1 MQRSDKK
8 PESPMVNSTVMEN
21 PRRPI
26 AMTPKPGSR
35 PVAPPQTAAP
45 AKPRRNPKSTG
56 EHLIANLKST
66 GEIVVESFQTYKGRE
81 DLGSRRA
88 FGFGQWLSGLKVAQ
102 KLGLIAA
109 VFALPVAVLL
119 YLLVS
124 AQAQSIDFAAK
135 EKVGVQYL
143 RDVFAVYD
151 HLGSHRL
158 AANAAL
164 RDPSA
169 QNKQKRSDE
178 ATKVD
183 ASLGALT
190 KNVALSSEYGIANQL
205 KLIDSEW
212 QKLKVEGS
220 TLNQSENLSRHSD
233 IISGQLNPMIVTVAN
248 KSNLTL
254 DPDLDTYYLQ
264 TVVANDLPNLSDLF
278 ARYSTRV
285 FDLLSAKSFKAQDK
299 YQLDTLIT
307 LLESNLAHA
316 KRTIEY
322 ALEGNPALQG
332 TVGEF
337 NNQFFKLTT
346 ETINLSRQEVLNAA
360 VPKYSPATW
369 NTIQSKASN
378 SQSALRDSTLEQLN
392 QLLQNR
398 IDRFQSSR
406 LLSLALVG
414 LALAFALG
422 LLFWIAQLITRP
434 LEALTTAAKRLADGD
449 YSVDLPVTSNDE
461 VGQLTQTIN
470 TTSKQLQENAENES
484 RKLEAARS
492 LQNNIGEFLG
502 VAMDV
507 SQGNL
512 TRRGK
517 ISNDELGSVVD
528 AFNLMTD
535 EIGIILKDVSKVA
548 DQVNRRAQV
557 MNVASS
563 QIVQGAQSQANEANT
578 ARVQAE
584 GVSESIRQM
593 ASGAVQNAQTA
604 QQTLQASQAGQIA
617 VQDTRNG
624 LENIRTQMVDLAA
637 GIQGLSVRSGEI
649 SDVVKTIGG
658 IASQTNLL
666 ALGAALEAAGAGD
679 AGLRFMAVAD
689 GVRKLAED
697 AASSA
702 QRVAALI
709 KSVQSEIQG
718 LVNRAEGGA
727 REVEAGYA
735 VATKAGER
743 LQEIA
748 TLAQQSA
755 RVAGSIS
762 NLAGQQVVGVEE
774 VSQVVQRIAS
784 TAGQTESRS
793 VQGQKAADELRALA
807 EQLSTS
813 LSRFQLPA

>member
-1 MQRSDKK
+1 
-8 PESPMVNSTVMEN
+8 MVNSTVMEN
-21 PRRPI
+21 PRKPI

-35 PVAPPQTAAP
+35 PVAPPQAAAP

-56 EHLIANLKST
+56 EHIIANLKST
-66 GEIVVESFQTYKGRE
+66 AEHLITAPSGRNPTISLE
-81 DLGSRRA
+81 GSKN
-88 FGFGQWLSGLKVAQ
+88 GFTKFLENSRMIAKIA
-102 KLGLIAA
+102 LIAA
-109 VFALPVAVLL
+109 IPLIGMVAAAFVSNSGFGTLRYQIGNLYEFMLIPITALGDAETSLADLQRDTQDLAEPGLPSAAQDRLIDRLVKADAKAADVIKKYNNEWVTTASPEFTATLVQYNQLNLQQQETIMLKQLNTQYKTAKSALEAYLKTGKADAVLL
-119 YLLVS
+119 SNLRHYFGAVRSDLRELININMNF
-124 AQAQSIDFAAK
+124 AQLSYNDARAADQRATSLAI
-135 EKVGVQYL
+135 V
-143 RDVFAVYD
+143 VF
-151 HLGSHRL
+151 SL
-158 AANAAL
+158 AAVLSILTVIFVARSISSRLGQLSQGASDLQSGDLNVNIDVGG
-164 RDPSA
+164 RDEIGVVA
-169 QNKQKRSDE
+169 Q
-178 ATKVD
+178 
-183 ASLGALT
+183 
-190 KNVALSSEYGIANQL
+190 
-205 KLIDSEW
+205 
-212 QKLKVEGS
+212 
-220 TLNQSENLSRHSD
+220 TLNQ
-233 IISGQLNPMIVTVAN
+233 TVH
-248 KSNLTL
+248 TL
-254 DPDLDTYYLQ
+254 
-264 TVVANDLPNLSDLF
+264 
-278 ARYSTRV
+278 R
-285 FDLLSAKSFKAQDK
+285 AKSEDDQKQ
-299 YQLDTLIT
+299 
-307 LLESNLAHA
+307 
-316 KRTIEY
+316 IER
-322 ALEGNPALQG
+322 
-332 TVGEF
+332 
-337 NNQFFKLTT
+337 
-346 ETINLSRQEVLNAA
+346 S
-360 VPKYSPATW
+360 
-369 NTIQSKASN
+369 
-378 SQSALRDSTLEQLN
+378 
-392 QLLQNR
+392 
-398 IDRFQSSR
+398 
-406 LLSLALVG
+406 
-414 LALAFALG
+414 
-422 LLFWIAQLITRP
+422 
-434 LEALTTAAKRLADGD
+434 
-449 YSVDLPVTSNDE
+449 
-461 VGQLTQTIN
+461 
-470 TTSKQLQENAENES
+470 
-484 RKLEAARS
+484 RS

-637 GIQGLSVRSGEI
+637 GIQGLSVRSSEI

-735 VATKAGER
+735 VAAKAGER

-774 VSQVVQRIAS
+774 VSMVVQRIAS

>member
-21 PRRPI
+21 PRKPI

-35 PVAPPQTAAP
+35 PLAPPQAAAP

-56 EHLIANLKST
+56 EHIIANLKST
-66 GEIVVESFQTYKGRE
+66 AEHLITAPSGRNPTVSLE
-81 DLGSRRA
+81 GTKNGFTKFLENSRM
-88 FGFGQWLSGLKVAQ
+88 VA
-102 KLGLIAA
+102 KIALIAA
-109 VFALPVAVLL
+109 IPLIGMVAAAFVSNSGFGTLRYQIGNLYEFMLIPITALGDAETSLADLQRDTQDLAEPGLPSAAQDRLIDRLVKADAKAADVIKKYNNEWVTTASPEFTATLVQYNQLNLQQQETIMLTQLNTQYKTAKSALEAYLKTGKADAVLL
-119 YLLVS
+119 SNLRHYFGAVRSDLRELININMNF
-124 AQAQSIDFAAK
+124 AQLSYNDARAADQRATSLAI
-135 EKVGVQYL
+135 V
-143 RDVFAVYD
+143 VF
-151 HLGSHRL
+151 SL
-158 AANAAL
+158 AAVLSILTVIFVARSISNRLGQLSQGASDL
-164 RDPSA
+164 QSGDLNVNIDVGGRDEIGVVA
-169 QNKQKRSDE
+169 Q
-178 ATKVD
+178 
-183 ASLGALT
+183 
-190 KNVALSSEYGIANQL
+190 
-205 KLIDSEW
+205 
-212 QKLKVEGS
+212 
-220 TLNQSENLSRHSD
+220 TLNQ
-233 IISGQLNPMIVTVAN
+233 TVH
-248 KSNLTL
+248 TL
-254 DPDLDTYYLQ
+254 
-264 TVVANDLPNLSDLF
+264 
-278 ARYSTRV
+278 R
-285 FDLLSAKSFKAQDK
+285 AKSEDDQKQ
-299 YQLDTLIT
+299 
-307 LLESNLAHA
+307 
-316 KRTIEY
+316 IER
-322 ALEGNPALQG
+322 
-332 TVGEF
+332 
-337 NNQFFKLTT
+337 
-346 ETINLSRQEVLNAA
+346 S
-360 VPKYSPATW
+360 
-369 NTIQSKASN
+369 
-378 SQSALRDSTLEQLN
+378 
-392 QLLQNR
+392 
-398 IDRFQSSR
+398 
-406 LLSLALVG
+406 
-414 LALAFALG
+414 
-422 LLFWIAQLITRP
+422 
-434 LEALTTAAKRLADGD
+434 
-449 YSVDLPVTSNDE
+449 
-461 VGQLTQTIN
+461 
-470 TTSKQLQENAENES
+470 
-484 RKLEAARS
+484 RS

-637 GIQGLSVRSGEI
+637 GIQGLSVRSSEI

-735 VATKAGER
+735 VAAKAGER

-774 VSQVVQRIAS
+774 VSMVVQRIAS

>member
-8 PESPMVNSTVMEN
+8 PEPPMVNSTVMEN
-21 PRRPI
+21 PRKPI
-26 AMTPKPGSR
+26 AMTPKPGPR
-35 PVAPPQTAAP
+35 PAAKPAAP

-56 EHLIANLKST
+56 EHIIANLKST
-66 GEIVVESFQTYKGRE
+66 AEHLVTTPSGRNPTMSFEGTKNLFTRFLENSRMVVKI
-81 DLGSRRA
+81 A
-88 FGFGQWLSGLKVAQ
+88 
-102 KLGLIAA
+102 LIAA
-109 VFALPVAVLL
+109 IPLIGMVAAAFVSNNGFGTLRYQIGNLYEFMLIPITALGDAETSLADLQRDTQDLAEPGLPGASQDRLIDRLVKADAKAADVIAKYNNEWVTTASPEFTATLAQYNQLNLQQQETIMLKQLNTQYKTAKSALEAYLKIGQADPVLLSNLRHYYGAVRSDLRELININMNFAGLSYDDARAADQRATALAITVFSLAAVLSVL
-119 YLLVS
+119 TVIFV
-124 AQAQSIDFAAK
+124 ARSI
-135 EKVGVQYL
+135 
-143 RDVFAVYD
+143 
-151 HLGSHRL
+151 
-158 AANAAL
+158 
-164 RDPSA
+164 
-169 QNKQKRSDE
+169 
-178 ATKVD
+178 
-183 ASLGALT
+183 
-190 KNVALSSEYGIANQL
+190 
-205 KLIDSEW
+205 
-212 QKLKVEGS
+212 
-220 TLNQSENLSRHSD
+220 
-233 IISGQLNPMIVTVAN
+233 
-248 KSNLTL
+248 
-254 DPDLDTYYLQ
+254 
-264 TVVANDLPNLSDLF
+264 
-278 ARYSTRV
+278 
-285 FDLLSAKSFKAQDK
+285 
-299 YQLDTLIT
+299 
-307 LLESNLAHA
+307 
-316 KRTIEY
+316 
-322 ALEGNPALQG
+322 
-332 TVGEF
+332 
-337 NNQFFKLTT
+337 
-346 ETINLSRQEVLNAA
+346 
-360 VPKYSPATW
+360 
-369 NTIQSKASN
+369 
-378 SQSALRDSTLEQLN
+378 
-392 QLLQNR
+392 
-398 IDRFQSSR
+398 SSR
-406 LLSLALVG
+406 L
-414 LALAFALG
+414 
-422 LLFWIAQLITRP
+422 
-434 LEALTTAAKRLADGD
+434 
-449 YSVDLPVTSNDE
+449 
-461 VGQLTQTIN
+461 GQLSQGASDLQSGDLNVNIDVGGRDEIGVVAQTFN
-470 TTSKQLQENAENES
+470 QTVHTLKAKSEDDQKQLERS
-484 RKLEAARS
+484 RS

-557 MNVASS
+557 MNAASS

-584 GVSESIRQM
+584 GVTESIRQM
-593 ASGAVQNAQTA
+593 ASGAAQNAQTA
-604 QQTLQASQAGQIA
+604 QQTLQASQAGQVA

-624 LENIRTQMVDLAA
+624 LDNIRTQMVDLAA
-637 GIQGLSVRSGEI
+637 GIQGLSVRSNEI

-709 KSVQSEIQG
+709 KSVQAEIQG
-718 LVNRAEGGA
+718 LVNRAENGA
-727 REVEAGYA
+727 REVESGYA
-735 VATKAGER
+735 VAAKAGER

-774 VSQVVQRIAS
+774 VSMVVQRIAS

>member
-1 MQRSDKK
+1 MQRFNVKK
-8 PESPMVNSTVMEN
+8 PPAARNDAALRNAEIQAARSTVIEN
-21 PRRPI
+21 PRKPV
-26 AMTPKPGSR
+26 ALTPKPGSK
-35 PVAPPQTAAP
+35 PVPTAAQAKP
-45 AKPRRNPKSTG
+45 APVKPRRNPKSTG
-56 EHLIANLKST
+56 EHMIANLKTTAEHLMTSPNT
-66 GEIVVESFQTYKGRE
+66 RNPTVSLE
-81 DLGSRRA
+81 GS
-88 FGFGQWLSGLKVAQ
+88 K
-102 KLGLIAA
+102 
-109 VFALPVAVLL
+109 
-119 YLLVS
+119 
-124 AQAQSIDFAAK
+124 
-135 EKVGVQYL
+135 
-143 RDVFAVYD
+143 
-151 HLGSHRL
+151 
-158 AANAAL
+158 N
-164 RDPSA
+164 
-169 QNKQKRSDE
+169 
-178 ATKVD
+178 
-183 ASLGALT
+183 ALT
-190 KNVALSSEYGIANQL
+190 KFLENSRMILKIALIATIPLLGMVAAALVSNNGFGVLRYQVDNLYSFM
-205 KLIDSEW
+205 LIPITE
-212 QKLKVEGS
+212 
-220 TLNQSENLSRHSD
+220 LNKAE
-233 IISGQLNPMIVTVAN
+233 IG
-248 KSNLTL
+248 
-254 DPDLDTYYLQ
+254 
-264 TVVANDLPNLSDLF
+264 LSDLQGQVGQLGVASMPSVVRDELIQDFKKDITAVDTVIDRYNKEWATTGSAAFTATLRQYNKLDTQQKETEILTKANANLKIVDNSLNIALKRASKNLLPNDQVAQLRQQIKELRTNMQDLVAVNMDF
-278 ARYSTRV
+278 AKLSFDDANSAESSTRILSLAV
-285 FDLLSAKSFKAQDK
+285 LGIAALLTF
-299 YQLDTLIT
+299 
-307 LLESNLAHA
+307 LA
-316 KRTIEY
+316 
-322 ALEGNPALQG
+322 G
-332 TVGEF
+332 TTVAR
-337 NNQFFKLTT
+337 
-346 ETINLSRQEVLNAA
+346 SV
-360 VPKYSPATW
+360 
-369 NTIQSKASN
+369 
-378 SQSALRDSTLEQLN
+378 
-392 QLLQNR
+392 
-398 IDRFQSSR
+398 SSR
-406 LLSLALVG
+406 LGQLSHGAADLQSGDLNVNVDVHGQDEIALVAQTFNQTVHTLRAKSEEDQRG
-414 LALAFALG
+414 LE
-422 LLFWIAQLITRP
+422 R
-434 LEALTTAAKRLADGD
+434 
-449 YSVDLPVTSNDE
+449 S
-461 VGQLTQTIN
+461 
-470 TTSKQLQENAENES
+470 
-484 RKLEAARS
+484 RS

-535 EIGIILKDVSKVA
+535 EIGSILKDVSKVA
-548 DQVNRRAQV
+548 EQVNRRAQV

-604 QQTLQASQAGQIA
+604 QQTLQASQAGQLA

-624 LENIRTQMVDLAA
+624 LENIRTQMVDLAG
-637 GIQGLSVRSGEI
+637 GIQGLAVRSGEI
-649 SDVVKTIGG
+649 SDVVKTISG

-735 VATKAGER
+735 VAAKAGER

-774 VSQVVQRIAS
+774 VSMVVQRIAS

>member
-21 PRRPI
+21 PRKPI

-35 PVAPPQTAAP
+35 PAVQPQAAAP

-56 EHLIANLKST
+56 EHVMANLKST
-66 GEIVVESFQTYKGRE
+66 GEHIANASKNPTMSLEGTKNGFTKFLE
-81 DLGSRRA
+81 NSRMLVKIA
-88 FGFGQWLSGLKVAQ
+88 
-102 KLGLIAA
+102 LIAA
-109 VFALPVAVLL
+109 IPLLGMVAAA
-119 YLLVS
+119 LVS
-124 AQAQSIDFAAK
+124 NNGFGVLRYQVDNLYTFMLIPITAIAQSETHLSDMQGEVPELGNAKIPLATRKEIITDLKGDIAGAKTVIDRYNNEWVTTGSAPFTATLAQYGKLDLQQREGTILTKLNAQFKLASTNLDKAFVQAQTGLLSNQQVTDLKKQIGDVRSSMNELVTVNMEFAKLSYDDANSA
-135 EKVGVQYL
+135 ESTSRIISL
-143 RDVFAVYD
+143 AVF
-151 HLGSHRL
+151 GL
-158 AANAAL
+158 AA
-164 RDPSA
+164 
-169 QNKQKRSDE
+169 
-178 ATKVD
+178 
-183 ASLGALT
+183 ALT
-190 KNVALSSEYGIANQL
+190 IAI
-205 KLIDSEW
+205 LI
-212 QKLKVEGS
+212 VI
-220 TLNQSENLSRHSD
+220 SRS
-233 IISGQLNPMIVTVAN
+233 V
-248 KSNLTL
+248 
-254 DPDLDTYYLQ
+254 
-264 TVVANDLPNLSDLF
+264 
-278 ARYSTRV
+278 
-285 FDLLSAKSFKAQDK
+285 
-299 YQLDTLIT
+299 
-307 LLESNLAHA
+307 
-316 KRTIEY
+316 
-322 ALEGNPALQG
+322 
-332 TVGEF
+332 
-337 NNQFFKLTT
+337 
-346 ETINLSRQEVLNAA
+346 
-360 VPKYSPATW
+360 
-369 NTIQSKASN
+369 
-378 SQSALRDSTLEQLN
+378 
-392 QLLQNR
+392 
-398 IDRFQSSR
+398 SSR
-406 LLSLALVG
+406 L
-414 LALAFALG
+414 
-422 LLFWIAQLITRP
+422 
-434 LEALTTAAKRLADGD
+434 
-449 YSVDLPVTSNDE
+449 
-461 VGQLTQTIN
+461 GQLSQGATELQSGDLNVSIDVGGQDEIGVVAQTFN
-470 TTSKQLQENAENES
+470 QTVHTLRAKSEDDQKQFERS
-484 RKLEAARS
+484 RS

-507 SQGNL
+507 AQGNL

-528 AFNLMTD
+528 AFNLMTE
-535 EIGIILKDVSKVA
+535 EIGSILKDVSKVA

-557 MNVASS
+557 MNAASS

-604 QQTLQASQAGQIA
+604 QQTLQASQAGQVA

-702 QRVAALI
+702 QRVSALI
-709 KSVQSEIQG
+709 KSVQVEIQG

-727 REVEAGYA
+727 REVESGYA
-735 VATKAGER
+735 VAAKAGER

>member
-8 PESPMVNSTVMEN
+8 PESPMVNGTVMEN
-21 PRRPI
+21 PRKPV
-26 AMTPKPGSR
+26 AMSPKPGSR
-35 PVAPPQTAAP
+35 PMAQPQAAAP

-56 EHLIANLKST
+56 EHIIANLKST
-66 GEIVVESFQTYKGRE
+66 AEHLVTAPSGRN
-81 DLGSRRA
+81 
-88 FGFGQWLSGLKVAQ
+88 
-102 KLGLIAA
+102 
-109 VFALPVAVLL
+109 PT
-119 YLLVS
+119 VS
-124 AQAQSIDFAAK
+124 L
-135 EKVGVQYL
+135 EG
-143 RDVFAVYD
+143 
-151 HLGSHRL
+151 
-158 AANAAL
+158 
-164 RDPSA
+164 
-169 QNKQKRSDE
+169 
-178 ATKVD
+178 
-183 ASLGALT
+183 T
-190 KNVALSSEYGIANQL
+190 KNVFTKFLENSRMVAKIALIASIPLLGMLAAAFVSNNGFGTLRYQIGNLYEFMLIPITALGDAETSLADLQRDTQDLAEPGLPSAAQDRLIDRLVKADAKAVNVITKYNSDWDTKLSPEFTATLVQYNQL
-205 KLIDSEW
+205 TLQQQESIMLKQLNTQHKTAKSALEAYLKTGQADPVLLSNLRHYYGAVRSNLRELININMNFAQLSYNDARAADQRATALAVAVFSLATILSVLTVIFVARSISSRLGQLSRGASEL
-212 QKLKVEGS
+212 QSGDLNVSIDVGGRDEIGLVS
-220 TLNQSENLSRHSD
+220 QTLNQ
-233 IISGQLNPMIVTVAN
+233 TVQ
-248 KSNLTL
+248 TL
-254 DPDLDTYYLQ
+254 
-264 TVVANDLPNLSDLF
+264 
-278 ARYSTRV
+278 R
-285 FDLLSAKSFKAQDK
+285 AKSEDDQ
-299 YQLDTLIT
+299 
-307 LLESNLAHA
+307 
-316 KRTIEY
+316 
-322 ALEGNPALQG
+322 
-332 TVGEF
+332 
-337 NNQFFKLTT
+337 
-346 ETINLSRQEVLNAA
+346 
-360 VPKYSPATW
+360 
-369 NTIQSKASN
+369 
-378 SQSALRDSTLEQLN
+378 
-392 QLLQNR
+392 
-398 IDRFQSSR
+398 
-406 LLSLALVG
+406 
-414 LALAFALG
+414 
-422 LLFWIAQLITRP
+422 
-434 LEALTTAAKRLADGD
+434 
-449 YSVDLPVTSNDE
+449 
-461 VGQLTQTIN
+461 
-470 TTSKQLQENAENES
+470 KQLERS
-484 RKLEAARS
+484 RS

-557 MNVASS
+557 MNAASS

-584 GVSESIRQM
+584 GVTESIRQM
-593 ASGAVQNAQTA
+593 ASGAAQNAQTA

-624 LENIRTQMVDLAA
+624 LDNIRTQMVDLAA

-702 QRVAALI
+702 QRVSALI
-709 KSVQSEIQG
+709 KSVQAEIQG
-718 LVNRAEGGA
+718 LVNRAETGA
-727 REVEAGYA
+727 REVESGYA
-735 VATKAGER
+735 VAAKAGER

-748 TLAQQSA
+748 TLAQQTA

>member
-1 MQRSDKK
+1 MQRSDKT

-21 PRRPI
+21 PRKPI

-35 PVAPPQTAAP
+35 PVASPQPTAP

-56 EHLIANLKST
+56 EHIIANLKST
-66 GEIVVESFQTYKGRE
+66 AEHLITAPSPRNPTMSLEGTKNSFTKFLENSKMIAKVAIIAAIPLLGMIAAGFVANSGFGTLRYQVDNLYSFMLIPINAISGAETNLSDVQGEIQQLNGLGSAERKALIE
-81 DLGSRRA
+81 DLRSDMAAVSGVINKYNNEWVTTGSAA
-88 FGFGQWLSGLKVAQ
+88 FTATLAQYNHLNDWQALETSTLAKLNSDFKTTNASFEALVKTAATGKVSQAQVSGLNKQLGTVRSSLTGLVKVNLDFAKLSYDDANNAEAQ
-102 KLGLIAA
+102 ARTFSLLVLGLATALGLI
-109 VFALPVAVLL
+109 VAFVIARSVSGRLGQLAYGASELQRGNLETNVDVSGRDEIGTVAQTFNQTL
-119 YLLVS
+119 YTLR
-124 AQAQSIDFAAK
+124 
-135 EKVGVQYL
+135 EKAEDDQ
-143 RDVFAVYD
+143 
-151 HLGSHRL
+151 
-158 AANAAL
+158 
-164 RDPSA
+164 
-169 QNKQKRSDE
+169 
-178 ATKVD
+178 
-183 ASLGALT
+183 
-190 KNVALSSEYGIANQL
+190 
-205 KLIDSEW
+205 
-212 QKLKVEGS
+212 QKLERS
-220 TLNQSENLSRHSD
+220 
-233 IISGQLNPMIVTVAN
+233 
-248 KSNLTL
+248 
-254 DPDLDTYYLQ
+254 
-264 TVVANDLPNLSDLF
+264 
-278 ARYSTRV
+278 
-285 FDLLSAKSFKAQDK
+285 
-299 YQLDTLIT
+299 
-307 LLESNLAHA
+307 
-316 KRTIEY
+316 
-322 ALEGNPALQG
+322 
-332 TVGEF
+332 
-337 NNQFFKLTT
+337 
-346 ETINLSRQEVLNAA
+346 
-360 VPKYSPATW
+360 
-369 NTIQSKASN
+369 
-378 SQSALRDSTLEQLN
+378 
-392 QLLQNR
+392 
-398 IDRFQSSR
+398 
-406 LLSLALVG
+406 
-414 LALAFALG
+414 
-422 LLFWIAQLITRP
+422 
-434 LEALTTAAKRLADGD
+434 
-449 YSVDLPVTSNDE
+449 
-461 VGQLTQTIN
+461 
-470 TTSKQLQENAENES
+470 
-484 RKLEAARS
+484 RS

-535 EIGIILKDVSKVA
+535 EIGGILKDVSKVA

-584 GVSESIRQM
+584 GVTESIRQM
-593 ASGAVQNAQTA
+593 ASGAAQNAQTA

-637 GIQGLSVRSGEI
+637 GIQGLSVRSNEI
-649 SDVVKTIGG
+649 SDVVKTISG

-735 VATKAGER
+735 VAARAGER

-774 VSQVVQRIAS
+774 VSMVVQRIAS

-793 VQGQKAADELRALA
+793 VQGQKAADELRVLA

>member
-1 MQRSDKK
+1 
-8 PESPMVNSTVMEN
+8 MVNSTVMEN
-21 PRRPI
+21 PRKPV
-26 AMTPKPGSR
+26 AMSPKPGSR
-35 PVAPPQTAAP
+35 PMAMPQAAAP

-56 EHLIANLKST
+56 EHIIANLKST
-66 GEIVVESFQTYKGRE
+66 AEHLVAAPSGRNPTVSLEGSKNVFTKFLENSRMVAKIALIASIPLIGMLAAAFVSNNGFGTLRYQIGNLYEFMLIPITALGDAETSLADLQRDTQDLAEPGLPSAAQDRLIDRLVKADAKAANVIAKYNNEWVTTASPEFTATLVQYNQQNLQNQETIMLKQLNTQYKTAKSALEAYLKTGQADPVLLSNLRHYYGAVRSDLRELININMNFAKLSFDDARSA
-81 DLGSRRA
+81 DRRA
-88 FGFGQWLSGLKVAQ
+88 TTLAVTVFSLATILSVLTVIFVARSISSRLGQLSRGASELQGGDLNVSIDVAGRDEIGVVAQ
-102 KLGLIAA
+102 
-109 VFALPVAVLL
+109 
-119 YLLVS
+119 
-124 AQAQSIDFAAK
+124 
-135 EKVGVQYL
+135 
-143 RDVFAVYD
+143 
-151 HLGSHRL
+151 
-158 AANAAL
+158 
-164 RDPSA
+164 
-169 QNKQKRSDE
+169 
-178 ATKVD
+178 
-183 ASLGALT
+183 
-190 KNVALSSEYGIANQL
+190 
-205 KLIDSEW
+205 
-212 QKLKVEGS
+212 
-220 TLNQSENLSRHSD
+220 TLNQ
-233 IISGQLNPMIVTVAN
+233 TVQ
-248 KSNLTL
+248 TL
-254 DPDLDTYYLQ
+254 
-264 TVVANDLPNLSDLF
+264 
-278 ARYSTRV
+278 R
-285 FDLLSAKSFKAQDK
+285 AKSEDDQ
-299 YQLDTLIT
+299 
-307 LLESNLAHA
+307 
-316 KRTIEY
+316 
-322 ALEGNPALQG
+322 
-332 TVGEF
+332 
-337 NNQFFKLTT
+337 
-346 ETINLSRQEVLNAA
+346 
-360 VPKYSPATW
+360 
-369 NTIQSKASN
+369 
-378 SQSALRDSTLEQLN
+378 
-392 QLLQNR
+392 
-398 IDRFQSSR
+398 
-406 LLSLALVG
+406 
-414 LALAFALG
+414 
-422 LLFWIAQLITRP
+422 
-434 LEALTTAAKRLADGD
+434 
-449 YSVDLPVTSNDE
+449 
-461 VGQLTQTIN
+461 
-470 TTSKQLQENAENES
+470 KQLEHS
-484 RKLEAARS
+484 RS

-535 EIGIILKDVSKVA
+535 EIGAILKDVSKVA

-557 MNVASS
+557 MNAASS

-593 ASGAVQNAQTA
+593 ASGAAQNAQTA

-624 LENIRTQMVDLAA
+624 LDNIRTQMVDLAA

-702 QRVAALI
+702 QRVSALI
-709 KSVQSEIQG
+709 KSVQAEIQG
-718 LVNRAEGGA
+718 LVNRAETGA
-727 REVEAGYA
+727 REVESGYA
-735 VATKAGER
+735 VAAKAGER

-748 TLAQQSA
+748 ALAQQTA

>member
-8 PESPMVNSTVMEN
+8 PESPMANSTVIEN
-21 PRRPI
+21 PRKPI

-35 PVAPPQTAAP
+35 PA
-45 AKPRRNPKSTG
+45 AKPAVAAKPSRNPKSTG
-56 EHLIANLKST
+56 EHVMASLKST
-66 GEIVVESFQTYKGRE
+66 AEHLITAPSPHNLTVSLEGSKNAFTKFLENSRMILKIALVATIPLLGMIGAAFVFGNGFGVLKYQVDNLYNFRLIPITEISQSETHLADMQGELPDLADSKLSLKARQEMVIDLKGDIAGAKTVIDRYNNEWATTGSTPFTATLAQYGKLDLQQRE
-81 DLGSRRA
+81 GAILTKLNAELKLTSTNLERA
-88 FGFGQWLSGLKVAQ
+88 FV
-102 KLGLIAA
+102 
-109 VFALPVAVLL
+109 
-119 YLLVS
+119 
-124 AQAQSIDFAAK
+124 QAQSGLLSRKQVTDLKQQVGDVRTSLSDLVAANMDFAK
-135 EKVGVQYL
+135 L
-143 RDVFAVYD
+143 SYD
-151 HLGSHRL
+151 DANGAEANSRAISLSVLGI
-158 AANAAL
+158 AAL
-164 RDPSA
+164 LTFLAGTIVARSVSSRLGQLSQGAADLQSGDLNVNVDVGGRDEIGLVA
-169 QNKQKRSDE
+169 Q
-178 ATKVD
+178 
-183 ASLGALT
+183 
-190 KNVALSSEYGIANQL
+190 
-205 KLIDSEW
+205 
-212 QKLKVEGS
+212 
-220 TLNQSENLSRHSD
+220 TLNQ
-233 IISGQLNPMIVTVAN
+233 TVQ
-248 KSNLTL
+248 TL
-254 DPDLDTYYLQ
+254 
-264 TVVANDLPNLSDLF
+264 
-278 ARYSTRV
+278 RG
-285 FDLLSAKSFKAQDK
+285 KAQEDQR
-299 YQLDTLIT
+299 QL
-307 LLESNLAHA
+307 E
-316 KRTIEY
+316 R
-322 ALEGNPALQG
+322 
-332 TVGEF
+332 
-337 NNQFFKLTT
+337 
-346 ETINLSRQEVLNAA
+346 SRN
-360 VPKYSPATW
+360 
-369 NTIQSKASN
+369 
-378 SQSALRDSTLEQLN
+378 
-392 QLLQNR
+392 
-398 IDRFQSSR
+398 
-406 LLSLALVG
+406 
-414 LALAFALG
+414 
-422 LLFWIAQLITRP
+422 
-434 LEALTTAAKRLADGD
+434 
-449 YSVDLPVTSNDE
+449 
-461 VGQLTQTIN
+461 
-470 TTSKQLQENAENES
+470 
-484 RKLEAARS
+484 

-528 AFNLMTD
+528 AFNVMTD
-535 EIGIILKDVSKVA
+535 EIGLILKDVSKVA

-584 GVSESIRQM
+584 GVTESIRQM
-593 ASGAVQNAQTA
+593 ASGAAQNAQTA

-637 GIQGLSVRSGEI
+637 GIQGLSVRSSEI

-735 VATKAGER
+735 VAARAGER

-774 VSQVVQRIAS
+774 VSMVVQRIAS

-793 VQGQKAADELRALA
+793 VQGQKAADELRVLA

>member
-21 PRRPI
+21 PRKPI

-35 PVAPPQTAAP
+35 PVAPPQAAAP

-56 EHLIANLKST
+56 EHVIANLKST
-66 GEIVVESFQTYKGRE
+66 AEHLITAP
-81 DLGSRRA
+81 SRNPTISLEGTKN
-88 FGFGQWLSGLKVAQ
+88 GFTKFLENSRMVA
-102 KLGLIAA
+102 KIALIAA
-109 VFALPVAVLL
+109 IPLIGMVAAAFVSNSGFGTLRYQIGNLYEFMLIPITALGDAETSLADLQRDTQDLAEPGLPAAAQTRLIDRLVKADAKAVNVITKYNNEWVTTASPEFTATLVQYNQLNLQQQETIMLKQLNTQYKTAKSALEAYLKTGQADPVLL
-119 YLLVS
+119 SNLRHYYGAVRSDLRELINVNMNF
-124 AQAQSIDFAAK
+124 AQLSYNDARAADQRATALAITVFSLAAILSVLTVIFVARSISSRLGQLSQGASDLQSGDLNVSID
-135 EKVGVQYL
+135 VGG
-143 RDVFAVYD
+143 RDEIGVV
-151 HLGSHRL
+151 
-158 AANAAL
+158 
-164 RDPSA
+164 A
-169 QNKQKRSDE
+169 Q
-178 ATKVD
+178 
-183 ASLGALT
+183 
-190 KNVALSSEYGIANQL
+190 
-205 KLIDSEW
+205 
-212 QKLKVEGS
+212 
-220 TLNQSENLSRHSD
+220 TLNQ
-233 IISGQLNPMIVTVAN
+233 TVQTLRN
-248 KSNLTL
+248 KSE
-254 DPDLDTYYLQ
+254 DDQ
-264 TVVANDLPNLSDLF
+264 
-278 ARYSTRV
+278 
-285 FDLLSAKSFKAQDK
+285 
-299 YQLDTLIT
+299 
-307 LLESNLAHA
+307 
-316 KRTIEY
+316 
-322 ALEGNPALQG
+322 
-332 TVGEF
+332 
-337 NNQFFKLTT
+337 
-346 ETINLSRQEVLNAA
+346 
-360 VPKYSPATW
+360 
-369 NTIQSKASN
+369 
-378 SQSALRDSTLEQLN
+378 
-392 QLLQNR
+392 
-398 IDRFQSSR
+398 
-406 LLSLALVG
+406 
-414 LALAFALG
+414 
-422 LLFWIAQLITRP
+422 
-434 LEALTTAAKRLADGD
+434 
-449 YSVDLPVTSNDE
+449 
-461 VGQLTQTIN
+461 
-470 TTSKQLQENAENES
+470 KQLERS
-484 RKLEAARS
+484 RS

-584 GVSESIRQM
+584 GVTESIRQM

-637 GIQGLSVRSGEI
+637 GIQGLSVRSNEI

-702 QRVAALI
+702 QRVSALI

-735 VATKAGER
+735 VAAKAGER

-774 VSQVVQRIAS
+774 VSMVVQRIAS

>member
-8 PESPMVNSTVMEN
+8 PESPMVNSTVIEN
-21 PRRPI
+21 PRKPI

-35 PVAPPQTAAP
+35 PVAQPKPAAP

-56 EHLIANLKST
+56 EHIIANLKST
-66 GEIVVESFQTYKGRE
+66 AEHLVAAPSGRN
-81 DLGSRRA
+81 
-88 FGFGQWLSGLKVAQ
+88 
-102 KLGLIAA
+102 
-109 VFALPVAVLL
+109 PT
-119 YLLVS
+119 VS
-124 AQAQSIDFAAK
+124 L
-135 EKVGVQYL
+135 EG
-143 RDVFAVYD
+143 
-151 HLGSHRL
+151 
-158 AANAAL
+158 
-164 RDPSA
+164 
-169 QNKQKRSDE
+169 
-178 ATKVD
+178 
-183 ASLGALT
+183 T
-190 KNVALSSEYGIANQL
+190 KNVFTKFLENSRMVAKIALIASIPLIGMLAAAFVSNNGFGTLRYQIGNLYEFMLIPITALGDAETSLADLQRDTQDLAEPGLPAAAQVRLIDRLVQADAKAANVIAKYNSDWVTTASPEFTATLAQYNQLNLQQQETIMLKQLNTQYKTAKSALEAYLKTGQADPVLLSNLRHYFGAVRSDLRELININMNFAKLSFDDARAADQRATALAVAVFSLATILSVLTVIFVARSISSRLGQLSSGASDLQDGDLNVN
-205 KLIDSEW
+205 IDVAGRDEIGVVA
-212 QKLKVEGS
+212 Q
-220 TLNQSENLSRHSD
+220 TLNQ
-233 IISGQLNPMIVTVAN
+233 TVQ
-248 KSNLTL
+248 TL
-254 DPDLDTYYLQ
+254 
-264 TVVANDLPNLSDLF
+264 
-278 ARYSTRV
+278 R
-285 FDLLSAKSFKAQDK
+285 AKSEDDQ
-299 YQLDTLIT
+299 
-307 LLESNLAHA
+307 
-316 KRTIEY
+316 
-322 ALEGNPALQG
+322 
-332 TVGEF
+332 
-337 NNQFFKLTT
+337 
-346 ETINLSRQEVLNAA
+346 
-360 VPKYSPATW
+360 
-369 NTIQSKASN
+369 
-378 SQSALRDSTLEQLN
+378 
-392 QLLQNR
+392 
-398 IDRFQSSR
+398 
-406 LLSLALVG
+406 
-414 LALAFALG
+414 
-422 LLFWIAQLITRP
+422 
-434 LEALTTAAKRLADGD
+434 
-449 YSVDLPVTSNDE
+449 
-461 VGQLTQTIN
+461 
-470 TTSKQLQENAENES
+470 KQLEHS
-484 RKLEAARS
+484 RS

-535 EIGIILKDVSKVA
+535 EIGTILKDVSKVA

-557 MNVASS
+557 MNAASS

-584 GVSESIRQM
+584 GVTESIRQM
-593 ASGAVQNAQTA
+593 ASGAAQNAQTA

-624 LENIRTQMVDLAA
+624 LDNIRTQMVDLAA

-702 QRVAALI
+702 QRVSALI
-709 KSVQSEIQG
+709 KSVQAEIQG
-718 LVNRAEGGA
+718 LVNRAETGA
-727 REVEAGYA
+727 REVESGYA
-735 VATKAGER
+735 VAAKAGER

-748 TLAQQSA
+748 TLAQQTA

>member
-1 MQRSDKK
+1 MQRSDKT

-21 PRRPI
+21 PRKPI

-35 PVAPPQTAAP
+35 PAAQAQPAAP

-66 GEIVVESFQTYKGRE
+66 GEYVVESFNKPKIHDAPKQQNG
-81 DLGSRRA
+81 
-88 FGFGQWLSGLKVAQ
+88 LSQFVAGLIVAQ
-102 KLGLIAA
+102 KLALIAA
-109 VFALPVAVLL
+109 AFIVPLAVLL
-119 YLLVS
+119 YLLIS
-124 AQAQSIDFAAK
+124 TQGQAIDFAVK
-135 EKVGVQYL
+135 ENIGAQYL
-143 RDVFAVYD
+143 KEVALVNDD
-151 HLGSHRL
+151 LKHHRR
-158 AANAAL
+158 AARNAL
-164 RDPSA
+164 LDLSA
-169 QNKQKRSDE
+169 ENKQKLAEE
-178 ATKVD
+178 ANKVD
-183 ASLGALT
+183 ASLGALI
-190 KNVALSSEYGIANQL
+190 KNTALSSEYGTADELAALQA
-205 KLIDSEW
+205 DW
-212 QKLKVEGS
+212 QKLNAENLK
-220 TLNQSENLSRHSD
+220 LNQAQNLSRHNALL
-233 IISGQLNPMIVTVAN
+233 SGQLNPMIVTIAN
-248 KSNLTL
+248 RSNLAL

-264 TVVANDLPNLSDLF
+264 DLITNELPDLGEL
-278 ARYSTRV
+278 YSKYTTLV
-285 FDLLSAKSFKAQDK
+285 FTSLSAKSFNAKDK
-299 YQLDTLIT
+299 YQLESLVTQ
-307 LLESNLAHA
+307 LETSVAHA
-316 KRTIEY
+316 RRTLGF
-322 ALEGNPALQG
+322 ALEANPALQSKM
-332 TVGEF
+332 GEMDSLF
-337 NNQFFKLTT
+337 ARLTT
-346 ETINLSRQEVLNAA
+346 ELLALSRKEVLNAT
-360 VPKYSPATW
+360 VPTFSPKTW
-369 NTIQSKASN
+369 NTIQGKASD
-378 SQSALRDSTLEQLN
+378 SQLALRDTALVQLT

-398 IDRFQSSR
+398 IDRLQASR
-406 LLSLALVG
+406 LLSLGLVTLAAAL
-414 LALAFALG
+414 ALG

-434 LEALTTAAKRLADGD
+434 LGALTSAANRIAAGD
-449 YSVDLPVTSNDE
+449 FSVELPVTSNDE
-461 VGQLTQTIN
+461 VGQLTRTFN
-470 TTSKQLQENAENES
+470 STAKQLKENDQND
-484 RKLEAARS
+484 RQILERSRS

-517 ISNDELGSVVD
+517 VSNDELGSVVD

-584 GVSESIRQM
+584 GVTESIRQM

-637 GIQGLSVRSGEI
+637 GIQGLSVRSSEI

-702 QRVAALI
+702 QRVSALI

-735 VATKAGER
+735 VAAKAGER

-774 VSQVVQRIAS
+774 VSMVVQRIAS

>member
-8 PESPMVNSTVMEN
+8 PESPMVNSTVLEN
-21 PRRPI
+21 PRKPI

-35 PVAPPQTAAP
+35 PVTPPQGAAP

-56 EHLIANLKST
+56 EHIANLKST
-66 GEIVVESFQTYKGRE
+66 AEHLINMPSGRNPTVSLE
-81 DLGSRRA
+81 GSKN
-88 FGFGQWLSGLKVAQ
+88 GFAKFLENSRMVA
-102 KLGLIAA
+102 KIALIAA
-109 VFALPVAVLL
+109 IPLLGMVAAALVSNNGFGTLRYQIGNLYEFMLIPITALGDAETSLADLQRDTQDLAEPGLPAAAQTRLIDRLVKADAKAADVITKYNNEWVTTASPEFTATLVQYNQLNLQNQETIMLKQLNTQYKTAKSALEAYLKTGKADAVLL
-119 YLLVS
+119 SNLRHYFGAVRSDLRELININMNF
-124 AQAQSIDFAAK
+124 AQLSYNDARAAD
-135 EKVGVQYL
+135 QRATAL
-143 RDVFAVYD
+143 AITVF
-151 HLGSHRL
+151 SL
-158 AANAAL
+158 AAVLSVLTVIVVARSISSRLGQLSQGASDLQSGDLNVNIDVGG
-164 RDPSA
+164 RDEIGVVA
-169 QNKQKRSDE
+169 Q
-178 ATKVD
+178 
-183 ASLGALT
+183 
-190 KNVALSSEYGIANQL
+190 
-205 KLIDSEW
+205 
-212 QKLKVEGS
+212 
-220 TLNQSENLSRHSD
+220 TLNQ
-233 IISGQLNPMIVTVAN
+233 TVH
-248 KSNLTL
+248 TL
-254 DPDLDTYYLQ
+254 
-264 TVVANDLPNLSDLF
+264 
-278 ARYSTRV
+278 R
-285 FDLLSAKSFKAQDK
+285 AKSEDDQ
-299 YQLDTLIT
+299 
-307 LLESNLAHA
+307 
-316 KRTIEY
+316 
-322 ALEGNPALQG
+322 
-332 TVGEF
+332 
-337 NNQFFKLTT
+337 
-346 ETINLSRQEVLNAA
+346 
-360 VPKYSPATW
+360 
-369 NTIQSKASN
+369 
-378 SQSALRDSTLEQLN
+378 
-392 QLLQNR
+392 
-398 IDRFQSSR
+398 
-406 LLSLALVG
+406 
-414 LALAFALG
+414 
-422 LLFWIAQLITRP
+422 
-434 LEALTTAAKRLADGD
+434 
-449 YSVDLPVTSNDE
+449 
-461 VGQLTQTIN
+461 
-470 TTSKQLQENAENES
+470 KQLERS
-484 RKLEAARS
+484 RS

-584 GVSESIRQM
+584 GVTESIRQM

-637 GIQGLSVRSGEI
+637 GIQGLSVRSSEI

-735 VATKAGER
+735 VAAKAGER

-774 VSQVVQRIAS
+774 VSMVVQRIAS

-793 VQGQKAADELRALA
+793 VQGQKAADELRVLA

>member
-8 PESPMVNSTVMEN
+8 PESPLVNSTVMVN
-21 PRRPI
+21 PRKPI

-35 PVAPPQTAAP
+35 PVAPPQAAAP

-66 GEIVVESFQTYKGRE
+66 AEHLVTAPSSRNPTVSLKGSKNGFTSFLE
-81 DLGSRRA
+81 NSRM
-88 FGFGQWLSGLKVAQ
+88 VA
-102 KLGLIAA
+102 KIALIAA
-109 VFALPVAVLL
+109 IPLIGMVAAAFVSNNGFGTLRYQIGNLYEFMLIPITALGDAETSLADLQRDTQDLAEPGLPAAAQTRLIDRLVKADAKAVDVITKYNNEWVTTASPEFTATLVQYNQLNLQQQETIMLTQLNTQYKTAKSALEAYLKTGQADPVLL
-119 YLLVS
+119 SNLRHYYGAVRSDLRELINVNMN
-124 AQAQSIDFAAK
+124 FAKLSFDDARAADK
-135 EKVGVQYL
+135 RATTL
-143 RDVFAVYD
+143 AIAVF
-151 HLGSHRL
+151 LL
-158 AANAAL
+158 AAILSVLTVIFVARSISSRLGQLSQGASDLQNGDL
-164 RDPSA
+164 NVNIDVGGRDEIGLVA
-169 QNKQKRSDE
+169 Q
-178 ATKVD
+178 
-183 ASLGALT
+183 
-190 KNVALSSEYGIANQL
+190 
-205 KLIDSEW
+205 
-212 QKLKVEGS
+212 
-220 TLNQSENLSRHSD
+220 TLNQ
-233 IISGQLNPMIVTVAN
+233 TVH
-248 KSNLTL
+248 TL
-254 DPDLDTYYLQ
+254 
-264 TVVANDLPNLSDLF
+264 
-278 ARYSTRV
+278 R
-285 FDLLSAKSFKAQDK
+285 AKSED
-299 YQLDTLIT
+299 
-307 LLESNLAHA
+307 
-316 KRTIEY
+316 
-322 ALEGNPALQG
+322 
-332 TVGEF
+332 
-337 NNQFFKLTT
+337 
-346 ETINLSRQEVLNAA
+346 
-360 VPKYSPATW
+360 
-369 NTIQSKASN
+369 
-378 SQSALRDSTLEQLN
+378 
-392 QLLQNR
+392 
-398 IDRFQSSR
+398 
-406 LLSLALVG
+406 
-414 LALAFALG
+414 
-422 LLFWIAQLITRP
+422 
-434 LEALTTAAKRLADGD
+434 
-449 YSVDLPVTSNDE
+449 DE
-461 VGQLTQTIN
+461 
-470 TTSKQLQENAENES
+470 KQLERS
-484 RKLEAARS
+484 RI

-584 GVSESIRQM
+584 GVTESIRQM

-637 GIQGLSVRSGEI
+637 GIQGLSVRSSEI

-735 VATKAGER
+735 VAAKAGER

-774 VSQVVQRIAS
+774 VSMVVQRIAS